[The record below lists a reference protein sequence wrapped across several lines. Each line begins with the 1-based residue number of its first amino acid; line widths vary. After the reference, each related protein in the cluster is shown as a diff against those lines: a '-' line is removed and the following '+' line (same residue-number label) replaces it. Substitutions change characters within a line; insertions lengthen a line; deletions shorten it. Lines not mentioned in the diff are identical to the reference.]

1 MRKFFKLLGFLSAT
15 LLLFF
20 VVAILAFYYLT
31 RVGELRR
38 YLVDEIE
45 RQTALRAEA
54 SDASLEIGWIT
65 GIVFQNVAISEP
77 GATVPAVSA
86 QRLTA
91 RVALRPLLHRQV
103 IFYEMR
109 LAQPTVRLTRDPAGR
124 FPLLDR
130 LLSLPF
136 LKQQNN
142 EFSFDLRALRI
153 DGGNVDVTEQSAS
166 GEEKKWRLTDMKLDL
181 ERVRG
186 QRLRD
191 FFQSLLHRESA
202 DTSGAGLEFD
212 LKTALVKADATMNL
226 NARGYLVF
234 PQDNFDLRQAR
245 WNADVDLVN
254 FPAALIKEYAGT
266 RLGLKSISGLL
277 GQRLHVQGNPAEH
290 LQINGDLEFRQLAVE
305 APEFFLA
312 PIGTTNG
319 RVSFDTDWT
328 PRALRIRRGDFRA
341 NDLKFSLQGEIG
353 ALDGDPRARLNLTS
367 LSAPVAVLRQYLPIK
382 VIQWARL
389 DELLNSIQAGQVEI
403 KTAGVDATFSQ
414 LRRLAQTG
422 AGQLIWFD
430 AELRD
435 FAFTPPLEGALP
447 LRGLSGSIALA
458 NGALAIKNLRA
469 AYGDSQFADVSGGSK
484 ELSIQA
490 GDWNFHG
497 RGEVNLAELKEQI
510 KFAGLAP
517 RADKLLAALRELAG
531 RSKVE
536 FTIARSPQAPLQFS
550 GSLSLERA
558 RLRYRDYGLT
568 DIQGLL
574 SVSNKEIHTEKIR
587 AQLNGSPMEI
597 QLALNDYAGDAGSF
611 DLAVESTGMRAGML
625 THLLLD
631 TGDLRDPGVVRGAL
645 RYAGSLAEKGPR
657 RLTGNLDLFNVQLMV
672 HPLLQPLRELSGRVK
687 IDDSGIDFQN
697 LRALLVG
704 VPAAV
709 SGRWRFSGKPQLF
722 FDFAAPNLDIT
733 YLISQID
740 PELSDFYANLVAEG
754 KITLTKGRIKN
765 FEFGDLKTNATIDH
779 RVWRLTG
786 LTATSVGGS
795 IQGVTTI
802 FDKPDTLG
810 VVAEPKIQG
819 VPIQSFLHWFGIGTA
834 EMNGQVTLTGKLE
847 TVGRNDTERK
857 QNLNGAFNLRIA
869 DGTINRMRIFVQILN
884 LLDLSRWFS
893 LQVPDL
899 AKQGIRFR
907 SITGDFKVTKG
918 VYTTENLIVDSNDL
932 RMTGAGKIDVPQDE
946 VDFIVAVRPFAG
958 IDTAMSYI
966 PLLGR
971 SIAAIKNSFLVA
983 SFNIT
988 GKIDDPTITPAPL
1001 GTLSEWFWGVLGI
1014 PKNIIGFGEA
1024 DPKKEPSPE
1033 PAGAPST
1040 K

>member
-45 RQTALRAEA
+45 RQTELKAEA
-54 SDASLEIGWIT
+54 SDASIEIGWTT

-77 GATVPAVSA
+77 GATAPAVSA
-86 QRLTA
+86 QRVTA

-103 IFYEMR
+103 IFYEIR
-109 LAQPTVRLTRDPAGR
+109 LAQPMVRLSRDSAGH

-153 DGGNVDVTEQSAS
+153 DGGDVEVTERSAS
-166 GEEKKWRLTDMKLDL
+166 DEEQRWRLAGLKLDL

-186 QRLRD
+186 QRLRE
-191 FFQSLLHRESA
+191 FFQTLLQHEPA
-202 DTSGAGLEFD
+202 ENPGAALEFD
-212 LKTALVKADATMNL
+212 LKTAVINASATTNL
-226 NARGYLVF
+226 NAQGYLVF
-234 PQDNFDLRQAR
+234 PQDNFDLREAR

-254 FPAALIKEYAGT
+254 FPAALIKDYAGP
-266 RLGLKSISGLL
+266 RLGLKSISGQLA
-277 GQRLHVQGNPAEH
+277 QRLHVQGNPSER
-290 LQINGDLEFRQLAVE
+290 LRINGDLEFRQLAVE
-305 APEFFLA
+305 APELFLA
-312 PIGTTNG
+312 PLRAANG
-319 RVSFDTDWT
+319 RVSFDADLT
-328 PRALRIRRGDFRA
+328 PRAVQIRRGDFRA

-382 VIQWARL
+382 IIESARL
-389 DELLNSIQAGQVEI
+389 EEFVNSIQAGQLEV
-403 KTAGVDATFSQ
+403 KKAGVDATLSQ
-414 LRRLAQTG
+414 LRHLAQTG
-422 AGQLIWFD
+422 PGQRVWFE
-430 AELRD
+430 AEVRD
-435 FAFTPPLEGALP
+435 FAAAPLVEGALP
-447 LRGLSGSIALA
+447 LRSLNGSVALA
-458 NGALAIKNLRA
+458 NGVLAVRNTRA
-469 AYGDSQFADVSGGSK
+469 GYGDSQLSDVNGAWDGFSSQPGK
-484 ELSIQA
+484 
-490 GDWNFHG
+490 WNLRG
-497 RGEVNLAELKEQI
+497 RGEVNLAEMKEQI
-510 KFAGLAP
+510 KFIGP
-517 RADKLLAALRELAG
+517 GPQADKFLASLRDLGG
-531 RSKVE
+531 RSKIEFAVE
-536 FTIARSPQAPLQFS
+536 RAPQAPPHFS
-550 GSLSLERA
+550 GSLILERA
-558 RLRYRDYGLT
+558 RLRYRDYALT
-568 DIQGLL
+568 DVQGVL
-574 SVSNKEIHTEKIR
+574 SVSDKEIRAEKIR
-587 AQLNGSPMEI
+587 AQLNGSPIEI

-611 DLAVESTGMRAGML
+611 DLGIESSGMRAGVL

-657 RLTGNLDLFNVQLMV
+657 RLTGNLDLLNVQLMV
-672 HPLLQPLRELSGRVK
+672 HPLLQPLRELSGRIK

-709 SGRWRFSGKPQLF
+709 SGRWRFSGKPQLL

-754 KITLTKGRIKN
+754 KITINKGRIKN

-810 VVAEPKIQG
+810 VAAEPKVQG
-819 VPIQSFLHWFGIGTA
+819 VPIQSFLHWFGISTA

-847 TVGRNDTERK
+847 TVGRNDAERK

-869 DGTINRMRIFVQILN
+869 DGTINRMRIVVQILN

-899 AKQGIRFR
+899 TKQGIRFR

-932 RMTGAGKIDVPQDE
+932 RMTGAGKIDVPKDE

-983 SFNIT
+983 SFNIS

-1014 PKNIIGFGEA
+1014 PKNIIGFGEGE
-1024 DPKKEPSPE
+1024 PKKEPPPE
-1033 PAGAPST
+1033 PAGAPS

>member
-45 RQTALRAEA
+45 RQTELKAEA
-54 SDASLEIGWIT
+54 SDASIEIGWTT
-65 GIVFQNVAISEP
+65 GIIFQNVAITEP
-77 GATVPAVSA
+77 GASAPAVSA
-86 QRLTA
+86 QRVTA
-91 RVALRPLLHRQV
+91 RVALRPLLHRRV
-103 IFYEMR
+103 IFYEIR
-109 LAQPTVRLTRDPAGR
+109 LTRPMVRLTRDPAGR

-136 LKQQNN
+136 LKQQNSD
-142 EFSFDLRALRI
+142 FSFDLRALRI
-153 DGGNVDVTEQSAS
+153 DGGDVEVTERVAG
-166 GEEKKWRLTDMKLDL
+166 GEEQKWRLADLKLDL
-181 ERVRG
+181 DRVRG

-191 FFQSLLHRESA
+191 FFQNLLQREPA
-202 DTSGAGLEFD
+202 ETSGAGLAFD
-212 LKTALVKADATMNL
+212 LKTAVLKAGATMNL
-226 NARGYLVF
+226 NAQGYLVF
-234 PQDNFDLRQAR
+234 PQDKFDLSQAR

-254 FPAALIKEYAGT
+254 FPAALIQHYAGA
-266 RLGLKSISGLL
+266 RLGLKSLSGQL
-277 GQRLHVQGNPAEH
+277 GQRLHVQGNPSER
-290 LQINGDLEFRQLAVE
+290 LRINGDLEFRQLAIE
-305 APEFFLA
+305 APELFLA
-312 PIGTTNG
+312 PLGAANG
-319 RVSFDTDWT
+319 RMSFDFDWT
-328 PRALRIRRGDFRA
+328 PRAVQIRRGDFRA

-367 LSAPVAVLRQYLPIK
+367 LSAPLPVLRRYLPIK
-382 VIQWARL
+382 AVGSPRL
-389 DELLNSIQAGQVEI
+389 QEWIDAIQAGQLEI
-403 KTAGVDATFSQ
+403 KKAGIDATLSQ
-414 LRRLAQTG
+414 LRRPAETG
-422 AGQLIWFD
+422 PGERLWFD

-435 FAFTPPLEGALP
+435 FAVAPPFEGALP
-447 LRGLSGSIALA
+447 VRALSGSVALT
-458 NGALAIKNLRA
+458 NGALAVKNVRGF
-469 AYGDSQFADVSGGSK
+469 YGDAQFADVSGGWQVFAPQSGK
-484 ELSIQA
+484 
-490 GDWNFHG
+490 WNLRG

-510 KFAGLAP
+510 KLTGAAP
-517 RADKLLAALRELAG
+517 RADKLLGSVRELTG
-531 RSKVE
+531 RSKIE
-536 FTIARSPQAPLQFS
+536 FTVARSPQASPQFS
-550 GSLSLERA
+550 AGLTLERA
-558 RLRYRDYGLT
+558 RLRYRDYALT
-568 DIQGLL
+568 DVQGIL
-574 SVSNKEIHTEKIR
+574 SVSDKEIRAEKIR
-587 AQLNGSPMEI
+587 AQLNGSPIEI
-597 QLALNDYAGDAGSF
+597 QLALSDYDSEAGSF
-611 DLAVESTGMRAGML
+611 DIAVESSGLRAGVL

-645 RYAGSLAEKGPR
+645 RYIGSLAEKGPR
-657 RLTGNLDLFNVQLMV
+657 RLTGNLDLFNVQLMI
-672 HPLLQPLRELSGRVK
+672 HPLLQPLRELNGRIK
-687 IDDSGIDFQN
+687 IDENGVDFQN

-704 VPAAV
+704 FPAAA
-709 SGRWRFSGKPQLF
+709 SGRWRFSGKPQLL

-754 KITLTKGRIKN
+754 KIALSKGRIKN
-765 FEFGDLKTNATIDH
+765 FEFGDLKTDVMIDH
-779 RVWRLTG
+779 RVWRLTH

-810 VVAEPKIQG
+810 VLTEPNIQG
-819 VPIQSFLHWFGIGTA
+819 VPIQSFLHWFGIGTT
-834 EMNGQVTLTGKLE
+834 EMSGQVNLTGKLE
-847 TVGRNDTERK
+847 TVGRNDAERK

-869 DGTINRMRIFVQILN
+869 DGTINRMRILVQILN
-884 LLDLSRWFS
+884 LLDLSRWFT
-893 LQVPDL
+893 LQIPDL
-899 AKQGIRFR
+899 TKQGIRFR

-918 VYTTENLIVDSNDL
+918 VYHTENLIVDSNDL
-932 RMTGAGKIDVPQDE
+932 RMTGAGKIDVPKDE
-946 VDFIVAVRPFAG
+946 VDFVVAVRPFAG

-1014 PKNIIGFGEA
+1014 PKNIIGFGEGE
-1024 DPKKEPSPE
+1024 PKKAPPAE
-1033 PAGAPST
+1033 PAGAPS

>member
-45 RQTALRAEA
+45 RQTELKTEA
-54 SDASLEIGWIT
+54 SDASIEIGWTT
-65 GIVFQNVAISEP
+65 GIVFQNVAITEP
-77 GATVPAVSA
+77 GATAPAVSA
-86 QRLTA
+86 QRVTA

-103 IFYEMR
+103 IFYEIR
-109 LAQPTVRLTRDPAGR
+109 LAQPMVRLTRDSTGR

-153 DGGNVDVTEQSAS
+153 AGGDVEVTEQAAS
-166 GEEKKWRLTDMKLDL
+166 GEEQKWRLADLKLDL

-186 QRLRD
+186 QRLRE
-191 FFQSLLHRESA
+191 FFQSLRQREPA
-202 DTSGAGLEFD
+202 ETPGAGLEFD
-212 LKTALVKADATMNL
+212 LKTAVVKAGATMNL
-226 NARGYLVF
+226 NAQGYLVF
-234 PQDNFDLRQAR
+234 PQESFDLREAR

-254 FPAALIKEYAGT
+254 FPAALIKDYAGT
-266 RLGLKSISGLL
+266 RLGLKSISGQL
-277 GQRLHVQGNPAEH
+277 GQRLHVQGNPSEH
-290 LQINGDLEFRQLAVE
+290 LRINGDLEFRQLAVE
-305 APEFFLA
+305 APELFLA
-312 PIGTTNG
+312 PLGGANG
-319 RVSFDTDWT
+319 RVTFDTDWT
-328 PRALRIRRGDFRA
+328 PRAVQIRRGDFRA
-341 NDLKFSLQGEIG
+341 NDLKFSLQGGIG
-353 ALDGDPRARLNLTS
+353 ALDGDPHVRLNLTS
-367 LSAPVAVLRQYLPIK
+367 LSAPVAALRQYLPIK
-382 VIQWARL
+382 VIQSARL
-389 DELLNSIQAGQVEI
+389 EELIRSIQAGQVEI
-403 KTAGVDATFSQ
+403 KKAGIDATFSQ

-422 AGQLIWFD
+422 PGQRIWFD

-435 FAFTPPLEGALP
+435 FAFTPPVEGALP
-447 LRGLSGSIALA
+447 LRGLSGNIALA
-458 NGALAIKNLRA
+458 NGALAIKNVRA
-469 AYGDSQFADVSGGSK
+469 AYGDAQFTDVNGGS
-484 ELSIQA
+484 EGLPPQA
-490 GDWNFHG
+490 GNWNIRG

-517 RADKLLAALRELAG
+517 QADKFLASLRELAG

-536 FTIARSPQAPLQFS
+536 FTIARSPQAPLQFA
-550 GSLSLERA
+550 GSLALERA
-558 RLRYRDYGLT
+558 RLRYRDYAFT
-568 DIQGLL
+568 DVQGVL
-574 SVSNKEIHTEKIR
+574 SVSDKEIHAEKIR
-587 AQLNGSPMEI
+587 AQLNGSPLEI

-611 DLAVESTGMRAGML
+611 DLSVESSGMRAGVL

-645 RYAGSLAEKGPR
+645 RYTGSLAEKGPR

-672 HPLLQPLRELSGRVK
+672 HPLLQPLRDLSGRIK

-697 LRALLVG
+697 LRALLAG

-709 SGRWRFSGKPQLF
+709 SGRWRFSGKPQLL
-722 FDFAAPNLDIT
+722 FDFSAPNLDIT

-754 KITLTKGRIKN
+754 KITLNKGRIKN

-802 FDKPDTLG
+802 FDRPETLG
-810 VVAEPKIQG
+810 VNAEPKIQG
-819 VPIQSFLHWFGIGTA
+819 VPIQSFLHWFGISTA

-847 TVGRNDTERK
+847 TVGRNDPERK

-869 DGTINRMRIFVQILN
+869 DGTINRMRIVVQILN

-899 AKQGIRFR
+899 TKQGIRFR

-932 RMTGAGKIDVPQDE
+932 RMTGAGKIDVPKDE
-946 VDFIVAVRPFAG
+946 VDFVVAVRPFAG

-1014 PKNIIGFGEA
+1014 PKNMIGFGAGE
-1024 DPKKEPSPE
+1024 PKKEPPQE
-1033 PAGAPST
+1033 PAGAPS